1 MYRPKKYVRLDPIPR
16 TPKLS
21 DVRNL
26 LAEANRSRG
35 CTIEQPWRS
44 ENKKM
49 PFSLTVRIEVGG
61 GEPIWTLYEGESN
74 NSRVQWS
81 TAFGDVDLL
90 YDVLTL
96 SLPSD
101 GPNIFAPDESL
112 PTYPQSS
119 STMATTPPSQDEA
132 TLRARD
138 YFESSVFE
146 SAGGFDLFTG
156 DQPDAFEKP
165 KKKDK
170 AKVQDVAPSVL
181 PDKSASYYAVGPQTQ
196 GEAQVL
202 QQSQMPQAQIPQPQI
217 TQAQY
222 QQAQFQQAYY
232 PQPQM
237 QQANFQQAQYQQAF
251 YPQPQYPPSQAAQY
265 PQAPFGQFAQAP
277 AYPPTYATSPDFFT
291 TAGTVPLNGG
301 ATTEGAGYIVSPLS
315 DLVKKRP
322 NIMLGT
328 FLLES
333 GIVPKH
339 TVDAA
344 LQVQTMV
351 SQGTLSAIKAA
362 EAVRRAHT
370 RGGALE
376 PEVSES
382 IYKPNEAV
390 VRVKP
395 QLGQVLVMAGII
407 SAAQL
412 KMALHLQ
419 DEMRSGQLDMDSA
432 CARLQAVPAAAGSA
446 NVAAPSANPSADPA
460 KVQAAM
466 ALLFQSGLIDKSQG
480 LDLNGNPDPKRVD
493 PLTLDAALVAQSRID
508 SGSMRIDKA
517 IMTLHYCQ
525 RMRVPFDEAVS
536 EMAN

>member
-49 PFSLTVRIEVGG
+49 PFSLTVRMEVGG

-112 PTYPQSS
+112 STHLQSS
-119 STMATTPPSQDEA
+119 PSIETTTPSQDEA
-132 TLRARD
+132 TLRARE
-138 YFESSVFE
+138 YFETSVFE
-146 SAGGFDLFTG
+146 SAGAPDLFTG

-165 KKKDK
+165 KKRDK
-170 AKVQDVAPSVL
+170 SKVQAAAPSVL
-181 PDKSASYYAVGPQTQ
+181 PDESASYYAAAPQAQ

-202 QQSQMPQAQIPQPQI
+202 QQGQLPQVQIPQPH
-217 TQAQY
+217 Y
-222 QQAQFQQAYY
+222 
-232 PQPQM
+232 
-237 QQANFQQAQYQQAF
+237 QQAQYQQAYYQQPQMQPPF
-251 YPQPQYPPSQAAQY
+251 YQQPQYPPSPPAQY
-265 PQAPFGQFAQAP
+265 QQAPFGQFAQAP
-277 AYPPTYATSPDFFT
+277 AYPPAYATSPDFFT

-301 ATTEGAGYIVSPLS
+301 ATTDGAGYIVSPLS

-407 SAAQL
+407 TAAQL

-419 DEMRSGQLDMDSA
+419 DEMRAGQLDMDSA
-432 CARLQAVPAAAGSA
+432 CARMQAVPATAGSA
-446 NVAAPSANPSADPA
+446 NAAAPSATPSADPA

-493 PLTLDAALVAQSRID
+493 PLTLEAALVAQSRID

-525 RMRVPFDEAVS
+525 RMRVHFDEAAS
-536 EMAN
+536 EMSN